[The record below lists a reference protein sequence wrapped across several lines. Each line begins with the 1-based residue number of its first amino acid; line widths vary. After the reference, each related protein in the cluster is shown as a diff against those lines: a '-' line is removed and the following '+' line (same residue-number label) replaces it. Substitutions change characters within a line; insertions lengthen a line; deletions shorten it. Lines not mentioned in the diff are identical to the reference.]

1 MPTPQQVVD
10 KMVATDAFS
19 QLLGLQVD
27 EVKEGYCRLHFT
39 VTPQMVNG
47 FDVLHGGVTYAA
59 ADSALAFAAN
69 SYNRLSLALSCTI
82 DYMESGKV
90 GDMLSIEAIEESC
103 RNKTGTYVIRVTKK
117 NGTLMALFKGTVYR
131 TSKVLIEE

>member
-1 MPTPQQVVD
+1 MATAQQVVD
-10 KMVATDAFS
+10 RMMAKDAFS
-19 QLLGLQVD
+19 RLLGLQVD
-27 EVKEGYCRLHFT
+27 EVRDGYCKLHFT
-39 VTPQMVNG
+39 VTSAMMNG
-47 FDVLHGGVTYAA
+47 FEVLHGGVTYSA

-90 GDMLSIEAIEESC
+90 GDVLSVEAVEESC
-103 RNKTGTYVIRVTKK
+103 RNKTATYVIRVTNQ

-131 TSKVLIEE
+131 TSKYLIEE